1 MPRTEPSLH
10 RGDTEITRG
19 AGRFFGGWS
28 TSSSRALRRE
38 PGARV
43 LRLTA
48 AALAASLMGCV
59 AQGPASPPPGRGRE
73 AIPAAIAPAPAT
85 TAPPPHAGEVL
96 SSPAPPATEL
106 VPSAAPPAAPS
117 AQAPPAPPVER
128 FDPTLPTKVPVAGD
142 LVAEVAHGAVGNRR
156 VIVYLH
162 GVCGDIHKFRTWTEA
177 AVHYGTVVAVLG
189 DDKCKD
195 AGRYKWGFGVD
206 RTDRRI
212 LAALRAVSA
221 VRSAPLD
228 LEAITLVGYSQGSA
242 RAEALVRA
250 FPSRYRRAVLVAGP
264 KEHAA
269 GSFHDALGVAV
280 VAGGKDLKT
289 HLQDAAAKAA
299 KAGVRARYF
308 ELPGARHGEYGESA
322 VRVMG
327 AALAWVFGD
336 SDSPKTTAR

>member
-1 MPRTEPSLH
+1 MPCTEPSLQH
-10 RGDTEITRG
+10 GVTEVTKDTR
-19 AGRFFGGWS
+19 RFYRGWS
-28 TSSSRALRRE
+28 FSSSRPAQGE
-38 PGARV
+38 PVARAV
-43 LRLTA
+43 LLPTV
-48 AALAASLMGCV
+48 ALAASLMGCV
-59 AQGPASPPPGRGRE
+59 ASGPSSPPPGRGS
-73 AIPAAIAPAPAT
+73 
-85 TAPPPHAGEVL
+85 EV
-96 SSPAPPATEL
+96 
-106 VPSAAPPAAPS
+106 VRVAAPPAPAPTIEPVRAGEAVSSSVEPGTEKAPPVAPS
-117 AQAPPAPPVER
+117 SAEAPAAPVER

-142 LVAEVAHGAVGNRR
+142 LVAEVAHGAVGNRS

-162 GVCGDIHKFRTWTEA
+162 GVCGDVHKFRAWTEA
-177 AVHYGTVVAVLG
+177 AVHFGTVVAVRG

-195 AGRYKWGFGVD
+195 AGRYKWGFGTD

-221 VRSAPLD
+221 VRSVPLD

-264 KEHAA
+264 KEHAS
-269 GSFHDALGVAV
+269 GSFHDALGVAI

-289 HLQDAAAKAA
+289 HLRDSAAKAA
-299 KAGVRARYF
+299 KVGVRARYF

-327 AALAWVFGD
+327 AALTWVFGD
-336 SDSPKTTAR
+336 SDSPKAAAR